1 MYFKVFVDPPPEL
14 PVYDGTVPFLILVAV
29 VAVIMIV
36 NWLRR
41 RSNS

>member
-1 MYFKVFVDPPPEL
+1 MYIKVFVDPPPEL
-14 PVYDGTVPFLILVAV
+14 PIYDGTVPVLFLVAV
-29 VAVIMIV
+29 AAVIMTV